1 MAGFDWTEVSKKMN
15 DEIKSVGKIIKN
27 YDYSTEAKAEST
39 DVKICEFVIEE
50 IRRAKDILFNIIN
63 TAYELHE
70 ERLNKNFEGLRDD
83 LDVFS
88 DEIKIRNF
96 VWNNDITAE
105 WVERMVRYD
114 FELISHMNKLNTEL
128 EEAYK
133 LFMKV
138 VKTYPDKTDPNHIEG
153 IRELTRL
160 IEKLVDHIVITFKER
175 EVISNLQPIDL
186 EKTFQQMQD
195 YYRRLI

>member
-1 MAGFDWTEVSKKMN
+1 MAKFDWTEVSNKMN
-15 DEIKSVGKIIKN
+15 KEVKVVGKIIKG
-27 YDYSTEAKAEST
+27 YGYSTEPKAEAT
-39 DVKICEFVIEE
+39 DVKVCHFMIDE

-70 ERLNKNFEGLRDD
+70 ETLNKNFEGLRDD
-83 LDVFS
+83 LDIFS
-88 DEIKIRNF
+88 DEIKVRYF

-105 WVERMVRYD
+105 WVERLIRYD
-114 FELISHMNKLNTEL
+114 FEMISHMNKLNMEL
-128 EEAYK
+128 EAMYK
-133 LFMKV
+133 LFMRV
-138 VKTYPDKTDPNHIEG
+138 IKTYPDKTDPNHLKG
-153 IRELTRL
+153 IKELIKL

-175 EVISNLQPIDL
+175 EVISNLKPIDL